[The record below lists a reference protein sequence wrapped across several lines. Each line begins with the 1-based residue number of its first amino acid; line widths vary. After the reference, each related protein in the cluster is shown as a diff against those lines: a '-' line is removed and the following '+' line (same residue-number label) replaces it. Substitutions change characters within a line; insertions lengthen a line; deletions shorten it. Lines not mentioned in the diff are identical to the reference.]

1 MAESR
6 NSESVEPFKYV
17 LEAQT
22 DFSSLSSLNLVSE
35 PVDPTVCKEHGQEF
49 EYFCKS
55 HMVELCLACRRIQ
68 HKNCKTVVDMEEA
81 AREKYTTSHTDKITQ
96 SLKQLSER
104 FGFCEATA
112 RKSKAKL
119 PNKRQSVID
128 SVKQTRKSMD
138 AYLDRLEANA
148 IAEINKVFDRQT
160 KTLDEQI
167 NICNASISFLNASLF
182 SVNRIKSFGNNEETF
197 VEINRATKQI
207 KQYCSTLHDLSQDLC
222 VVDIKFEENVK
233 VSKLDILLENLGKCS
248 VVLSSVSH
256 GTMETAPIYSGE
268 ILFTTNRRLGDR
280 DDAGND
286 SKQRDAAHAGSE
298 TTVITSFDIL
308 PDGRQLLID
317 EPNKKLKLYDHNN
330 FLVTE
335 HVPSVKPVHVVVL
348 SNTEAVVSTLTNI
361 LLKVTIGEGL
371 AVSRTK
377 SKYDIRAIN
386 RCGVD
391 IIAILVINNIA
402 QVSVLDKDFTIKKTI
417 IKDDKHTLFRNPTF
431 LATSEDRTM
440 LFVVDFDNGCF
451 GFTMDDQVRFHY
463 QDQEGKSYFG
473 LAVGRDC
480 LFLGV
485 PDEKKKY
492 HVNKL
497 NFSGERVACPDFGVS
512 APLRVVDNE
521 LVLFTGDGKGNRMIN
536 FYFLFH

>member
-1 MAESR
+1 MAEGR

-49 EYFCKS
+49 KYFCKS
-55 HMVELCLACRRIQ
+55 HMEELCLACRRIQ

-104 FGFCEATA
+104 FGFCKATA

-148 IAEINKVFDRQT
+148 IAEINKVLDRQT

-167 NICNASISFLNASLF
+167 NICNASISFLNASLS

-222 VVDIKFEENVK
+222 VIDIKFEENVK

-248 VVLSSVSH
+248 VVLSSVSR

-298 TTVITSFDIL
+298 KTVITSFDIL

-402 QVSVLDKDFTIKKTI
+402 QVSVLDRLYNK
-417 IKDDKHTLFRNPTF
+417 
-431 LATSEDRTM
+431 ED
-440 LFVVDFDNGCF
+440 
-451 GFTMDDQVRFHY
+451 HY
-463 QDQEGKSYFG
+463 K
-473 LAVGRDC
+473 R
-480 LFLGV
+480 
-485 PDEKKKY
+485 
-492 HVNKL
+492 
-497 NFSGERVACPDFGVS
+497 
-512 APLRVVDNE
+512 
-521 LVLFTGDGKGNRMIN
+521 
-536 FYFLFH
+536 

>member
-1 MAESR
+1 MTVNRET
-6 NSESVEPFKYV
+6 
-17 LEAQT
+17 LLT
-22 DFSSLSSLNLVSE
+22 LV
-35 PVDPTVCKEHGQEF
+35 
-49 EYFCKS
+49 
-55 HMVELCLACRRIQ
+55 
-68 HKNCKTVVDMEEA
+68 
-81 AREKYTTSHTDKITQ
+81 
-96 SLKQLSER
+96 LKQ
-104 FGFCEATA
+104 
-112 RKSKAKL
+112 
-119 PNKRQSVID
+119 Q
-128 SVKQTRKSMD
+128 
-138 AYLDRLEANA
+138 
-148 IAEINKVFDRQT
+148 
-160 KTLDEQI
+160 
-167 NICNASISFLNASLF
+167 LF
-182 SVNRIKSFGNNEETF
+182 
-197 VEINRATKQI
+197 
-207 KQYCSTLHDLSQDLC
+207 
-222 VVDIKFEENVK
+222 
-233 VSKLDILLENLGKCS
+233 
-248 VVLSSVSH
+248 
-256 GTMETAPIYSGE
+256 
-268 ILFTTNRRLGDR
+268 
-280 DDAGND
+280 
-286 SKQRDAAHAGSE
+286 
-298 TTVITSFDIL
+298 TSFDIL

-451 GFTMDDQVRFHY
+451 GFTMDGQVRFHY

-480 LFLGV
+480 LFFG
-485 PDEKKKY
+485 
-492 HVNKL
+492 
-497 NFSGERVACPDFGVS
+497 CP
-512 APLRVVDNE
+512 R
-521 LVLFTGDGKGNRMIN
+521 
-536 FYFLFH
+536 